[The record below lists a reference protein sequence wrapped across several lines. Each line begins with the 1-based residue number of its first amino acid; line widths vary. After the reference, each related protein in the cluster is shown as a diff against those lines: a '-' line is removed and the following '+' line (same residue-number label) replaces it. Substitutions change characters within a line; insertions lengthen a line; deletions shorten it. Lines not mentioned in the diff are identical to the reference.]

1 MSDKDGVA
9 GSGQQSRTQDTSG
22 GNVVGK
28 APDKN
33 VLYQP
38 PNFMGKSG
46 QSDNQDT
53 SRPKG
58 ST

>member
-1 MSDKDGVA
+1 MSTGASQAKQA
-9 GSGQQSRTQDTSG
+9 ETQDTQG
-22 GNVVGK
+22 GNVVNK

-33 VLYQP
+33 KLYQP
-38 PNFMGKSG
+38 PNFLGKSG
-46 QSDNQDT
+46 QSDNQST

>member
-1 MSDKDGVA
+1 MSTGAVESKQA
-9 GSGQQSRTQDTSG
+9 QAQSAQG
-22 GNVVGK
+22 GNVVNK

-38 PNFMGKSG
+38 PAFMGKSG
-46 QSDNQDT
+46 QSDNQST
-53 SRPKG
+53 NRAKG

>member
-1 MSDKDGVA
+1 MASEAQSDQA
-9 GSGQQSRTQDTSG
+9 RTQDTSG

-33 VLYQP
+33 KLYQP
-38 PNFMGKSG
+38 PAFMGKSG
-46 QSDNQDT
+46 QGDNQST
-53 SRPKG
+53 NRAKG